1 MSSHGSKCSSYVGI
15 SQSDEIIITILSYY
29 TLLIVFRQFHL
40 KLCHHKLSYI
50 HINYVKM
57 TRGASFMNVSNSFL
71 IWCYFSTPLILRVS

>member
-15 SQSDEIIITILSYY
+15 SQSEEITITILSYY

-57 TRGASFMNVSNSFL
+57 TRGANVSNSFL
-71 IWCYFSTPLILRVS
+71 IWCYFSTLLILRVS